1 MTQRDGSSV
10 SCRQGDGSS
19 VCVIEGRIE
28 MIGHIISLVIG
39 AAIVYFAARALFKT
53 FKNAKEGRCS
63 SCSEDCSSCM
73 IWDGASNK

>member
-1 MTQRDGSSV
+1 MTGQV
-10 SCRQGDGSS
+10 
-19 VCVIEGRIE
+19 
-28 MIGHIISLVIG
+28 ISLLIG
-39 AAIVYFAARALFKT
+39 AVIVYFTIRALFKT

>member
-1 MTQRDGSSV
+1 MQTGGH
-10 SCRQGDGSS
+10 RQGDGSS

-28 MIGHIISLVIG
+28 MIGHIISFVIG

-63 SCSEDCSSCM
+63 ACSEDCRSCTFNNTLM
-73 IWDGASNK
+73 GRDS